1 MLGFDSNYH
10 SVGDRLR
17 AALGE
22 IFYNADVTPA
32 ELWKAV
38 GRILERARLDRKWR
52 PIHIERAG
60 GPSSKTVLAI
70 EAGDAG
76 TVDTLEKYAHI
87 LDLSIVDVLH
97 SVLAATVAPLS
108 PEAAHVVRNY
118 AEATVEGRQAIVVV
132 SNAVEK
138 VTVVSPVPPIPPGA
152 ARPPIPHPPRPGRR
166 GSPRGKKP

>member
-1 MLGFDSNYH
+1 MLGFDSNYYR
-10 SVGDRLR
+10 VGDRLR
-17 AALGE
+17 ATLEE

-38 GRILERARLDRKWR
+38 GRILERARLDRKWL
-52 PIHIERAG
+52 PIDIERAG
-60 GPSSKTVLAI
+60 GPSSKTVKAI

-118 AEATVEGRQAIVVV
+118 DGATVEGRQAILFV

-138 VTVVSPVPPIPPGA
+138 VTVARAVPSIPAAA
-152 ARPPIPHPPRPGRR
+152 ARPPAPHPPRPGRR